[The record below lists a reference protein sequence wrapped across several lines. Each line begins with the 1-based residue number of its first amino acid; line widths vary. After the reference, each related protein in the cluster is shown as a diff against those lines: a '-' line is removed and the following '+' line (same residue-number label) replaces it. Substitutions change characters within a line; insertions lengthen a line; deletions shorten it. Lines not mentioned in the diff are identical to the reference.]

1 MTNENGR
8 NECGIGATS
17 LWPLRKAQ
25 TAIIIAGCLGTAFLQ
40 IVTSAAAVQYTR
52 ALGGTGLHVGVF
64 NALPT
69 GMLFMQLLA
78 GLAAN
83 RLRYRRPLWFGL
95 SLIQRTL
102 LVPVALAPV
111 FWPGVFHTGWVWVFL
126 AANIALHGLAQF
138 GSPLWMSWMGDYLP
152 REGLSDFWGIRQRW
166 MNWTI
171 SASLATC
178 ALYVA
183 LSGMT
188 IQQSY
193 THLCVLASIVGVI
206 DLCLF
211 LRIEEPPVNQASNA
225 SLKQVFLEP
234 FRNSAFRSF
243 IKYACMWHFAAM
255 IGAPFISLYLLQ
267 HIGMS
272 LFQVLMLW
280 SVSAIGGALTA
291 AALGRFAER
300 HGNKPLLTYCTL
312 FKPLNM
318 VVLLLAPR
326 DPNLAFMFLAP
337 AFMLDH
343 AMNIGIQIGQEG
355 FLLKQSPSKN
365 RAMFIASGMAMA
377 GLVGCATSISCGAIL
392 TSLHGWNTMIGSWNF
407 NGFHLLFCASALMRA
422 ATLRFVSRI
431 EEPTAADHKLLAIQI
446 IRQQSIRIS
455 SGRRRKAAV
464 RATRLI
470 TGTPQAD
477 RAA

>member
-1 MTNENGR
+1 
-8 NECGIGATS
+8 
-17 LWPLRKAQ
+17 
-25 TAIIIAGCLGTAFLQ
+25 
-40 IVTSAAAVQYTR
+40 
-52 ALGGTGLHVGVF
+52 
-64 NALPT
+64 
-69 GMLFMQLLA
+69 MQLLA

-111 FWPGVFHTGWVWVFL
+111 FWPETFSTSWVWVFL

-171 SASLATC
+171 SASLASC
-178 ALYVA
+178 ALYV
-183 LSGMT
+183 LFSGMT

-193 THLCVLASIVGVI
+193 THLCVLASVVGVI
-206 DLCLF
+206 DLFLF
-211 LRIEEPPVNQASNA
+211 LKIEEPPVNRAAQANW
-225 SLKQVFLEP
+225 KQVLLEP
-234 FRNSAFRSF
+234 FGHSAFRSF

-280 SVSAIGGALTA
+280 SVSAIGGALSA

-300 HGNKPLLTYCTL
+300 HGNKPLLTYCTVL
-312 FKPLNM
+312 KPLNM
-318 VVLLLAPR
+318 IVLLLAPR
-326 DPNLAFMFLAP
+326 DPNLAFAFLAP
-337 AFMLDH
+337 AFMFDH
-343 AMNIGIQIGQEG
+343 ALNIGIQIGQEG
-355 FLLKQSPSKN
+355 FLLKQSPSRN
-365 RAMFIASGMAMA
+365 RAMFIASGMALA
-377 GLVGCATSISCGAIL
+377 GLVGCATSIGCGAIL
-392 TSLHGWNTMIGSWNF
+392 TSLQDWRGSVGMWSV
-407 NGFHLLFCASALMRA
+407 NGFHLLFCASALMRM
-422 ATLRFVSRI
+422 ATVRFVSRI
-431 EEPTAADHKLLAIQI
+431 EEPTAADHKVLAIQI
-446 IRQQSIRIS
+446 LRQQSIRFTA
-455 SGRRRKAAV
+455 GRRRKAAL
-464 RATRLI
+464 RTARLI
-470 TGTPQAD
+470 TTTAPAD

>member
-1 MTNENGR
+1 
-8 NECGIGATS
+8 
-17 LWPLRKAQ
+17 
-25 TAIIIAGCLGTAFLQ
+25 
-40 IVTSAAAVQYTR
+40 
-52 ALGGTGLHVGVF
+52 
-64 NALPT
+64 
-69 GMLFMQLLA
+69 
-78 GLAAN
+78 
-83 RLRYRRPLWFGL
+83 
-95 SLIQRTL
+95 
-102 LVPVALAPV
+102 
-111 FWPGVFHTGWVWVFL
+111 
-126 AANIALHGLAQF
+126 
-138 GSPLWMSWMGDYLP
+138 
-152 REGLSDFWGIRQRW
+152 

-178 ALYVA
+178 ALYV
-183 LSGMT
+183 LFSGLT

-211 LRIEEPPVNQASNA
+211 LKVEEPPVNRAAQAGW
-225 SLKQVFLEP
+225 KQVLLEP
-234 FRNSAFRSF
+234 FKNSAFKSF

-291 AALGRFAER
+291 ASLGRFAEK

-318 VVLLLAPR
+318 IVLLLAPR

-337 AFMLDH
+337 AFMVDH

-355 FLLKQSPSKN
+355 FLLKQSPSRN
-365 RAMFIASGMAMA
+365 RAMFIASGMALA
-377 GLVGCATSISCGAIL
+377 GLVGCVTSVGCGAVL
-392 TSLHGWNTMIGSWNF
+392 SSLQGWTSEIAGFSM
-407 NGFHLLFCASALMRA
+407 NGFHVLFWASGCMRL

-431 EEPTAADHKLLAIQI
+431 EEPSAADHRVLAIQI
-446 IRQQSIRIS
+446 IRQQSIRLAA
-455 SGRRRKAAV
+455 GRRRKAAT
-464 RATRLI
+464 RARRLI
-470 TGTPQAD
+470 VGAPQAD

>member
-1 MTNENGR
+1 
-8 NECGIGATS
+8 
-17 LWPLRKAQ
+17 
-25 TAIIIAGCLGTAFLQ
+25 
-40 IVTSAAAVQYTR
+40 
-52 ALGGTGLHVGVF
+52 
-64 NALPT
+64 
-69 GMLFMQLLA
+69 MLFMQLLA

-83 RLRYRRPLWFGL
+83 RLRYRRKLWFGL

-111 FWPGVFHTGWVWVFL
+111 IWPDAFHTSWVWVFL

-171 SASLATC
+171 SLSLATC
-178 ALYVA
+178 ALYV
-183 LSGMT
+183 LYSGMT

-193 THLCVLASIVGVI
+193 THLCVLASIVGVL
-206 DLCLF
+206 DLLLF
-211 LRIEEPPVNQASNA
+211 LKVEEPPVNRATQADW
-225 SLKQVFLEP
+225 KQVLFEP
-234 FRNSAFRSF
+234 FKHSGFRSF
-243 IKYACMWHFAAM
+243 IRYACMWHFAAM

-280 SVSAIGGALTA
+280 SVSAIGGALSA

-318 VVLLLAPR
+318 IVLLLAPR
-326 DPNLAFMFLAP
+326 DPNLAFAFLAP

-343 AMNIGIQIGQEG
+343 ALNIGIQIGQEG
-355 FLLKQSPSKN
+355 FLLKQSPSRN

-377 GLVGCATSISCGAIL
+377 GLVGCVTSIGCGALL
-392 TSLHGWNTMIGSWNF
+392 TSLNGWSASIGPWNV
-407 NGFHLLFCASALMRA
+407 NGFHLLFWASGFMRITTVRA
-422 ATLRFVSRI
+422 VSRI
-431 EEPTAADHKLLAIQI
+431 EEPSAADHRILVIQLL
-446 IRQQSIRIS
+446 RRQSIRLTL
-455 SGRRRKAAV
+455 GRRRKVSLASAARRITV
-464 RATRLI
+464 AT
-470 TGTPQAD
+470 PAE

>member
-1 MTNENGR
+1 M
-8 NECGIGATS
+8 
-17 LWPLRKAQ
+17 WPLRKAQ
-25 TAIIIAGCLGTAFLQ
+25 TAIIVAGCLGTAFLQ

-95 SLIQRTL
+95 SLVQRTL
-102 LVPVALAPV
+102 LIPVALAPV
-111 FWPGVFHTGWVWVFL
+111 FWPEAFHTGWVWVFL
-126 AANIALHGLAQF
+126 TANIALHGLAQF

-178 ALYVA
+178 ALYVL
-183 LSGMT
+183 LSGVT
-188 IQQSY
+188 IQESY

-206 DLCLF
+206 DLFLF
-211 LRIEEPPVNQASNA
+211 LKIEEPPVNRATQAGW
-225 SLKQVFLEP
+225 KQVLLEP
-234 FRNSAFRSF
+234 FGHPAFRSF

-280 SVSAIGGALTA
+280 SVSAIGGALSA

-300 HGNKPLLTYCTL
+300 HGNKPLLTYCTVL
-312 FKPLNM
+312 KPLNM
-318 VVLLLAPR
+318 IVLLLAPR
-326 DPNLAFMFLAP
+326 DPNLAFAFLAP
-337 AFMLDH
+337 AFMFDH
-343 AMNIGIQIGQEG
+343 ALNIGIQIGQEG
-355 FLLKQSPSKN
+355 FLLKQSPSRN
-365 RAMFIASGMAMA
+365 RAMFIASGMALA
-377 GLVGCATSISCGAIL
+377 GLVGCVTSIGCGAIL
-392 TSLHGWNTMIGSWNF
+392 TLLHGWTGSVGSWSV
-407 NGFHLLFCASALMRA
+407 NGFHLLFCASAIMRV
-422 ATLRFVSRI
+422 ATVRMVSQI
-431 EEPTAADHKLLAIQI
+431 VEPSAADHRVLAIQI
-446 IRQQSIRIS
+446 IRQQSNRFTT
-455 SGRRRKAAV
+455 GRRRKASIPSA
-464 RATRLI
+464 RLI
-470 TGTPQAD
+470 TSTPAAD

>member
-1 MTNENGR
+1 
-8 NECGIGATS
+8 

-111 FWPGVFHTGWVWVFL
+111 FWPEAFDTSWVWVFL

-166 MNWTI
+166 MNWAI

-178 ALYVA
+178 AIYVA

-193 THLCVLASIVGVI
+193 THLCILASIVGVI

-211 LRIEEPPVNQASNA
+211 LKVEEPPVNRAA
-225 SLKQVFLEP
+225 HAGWKQVLFEP
-234 FRNSAFRSF
+234 FKNSAFRSF

-291 AALGRFAER
+291 AALGRFAEK

-318 VVLLLAPR
+318 IVLLLAPR
-326 DPNLAFMFLAP
+326 DPNMAFMFLAP
-337 AFMLDH
+337 AFMIDH
-343 AMNIGIQIGQEG
+343 ALNIGIQIGQEG
-355 FLLKQSPSKN
+355 FLLKQSPSRN
-365 RAMFIASGMAMA
+365 RAMFIASGMALA
-377 GLVGCATSISCGAIL
+377 GLVGCVTSVGCGAVL
-392 TSLHGWNTMIGSWNF
+392 SSMQGWSTSVAGFSM
-407 NGFHLLFCASALMRA
+407 NGFHVLFWASAVMRF
-422 ATLRFVSRI
+422 ATLRLVSRI
-431 EEPTAADHKLLAIQI
+431 EEPAAADHRQLAIQM
-446 IRQQSIRIS
+446 IRRQSIRIS
-455 SGRRRKAAV
+455 AGRRRKAAI

-470 TGTPQAD
+470 ASAPQAD

>member
-1 MTNENGR
+1 MAAKIAASEQ
-8 NECGIGATS
+8 TS
-17 LWPLRKAQ
+17 VWPLRKAQ

-102 LVPVALAPV
+102 LVPVALAPI
-111 FWPGVFHTGWVWVFL
+111 FWPDVFHTNWVWIFL

-178 ALYVA
+178 ALYV
-183 LSGMT
+183 LFSGLT

-211 LRIEEPPVNQASNA
+211 LKVEEPPVNRAAQAGW
-225 SLKQVFLEP
+225 KQVLLEP
-234 FRNSAFRSF
+234 FKNSAFKSF

-291 AALGRFAER
+291 ASLGRFAEK

-318 VVLLLAPR
+318 IVLLLAPR
-326 DPNLAFMFLAP
+326 DPNTAFMFLAP
-337 AFMLDH
+337 AFMIDH
-343 AMNIGIQIGQEG
+343 ALNIGIQIGQEG
-355 FLLKQSPSKN
+355 FLLKQSPSRN
-365 RAMFIASGMAMA
+365 RAMFIASGMALA
-377 GLVGCATSISCGAIL
+377 GLVGCVTSVGCGAVL
-392 TSLHGWNTMIGSWNF
+392 SSMQGWTADIAGFSM
-407 NGFHLLFCASALMRA
+407 NGFHVLFWASGCMRF

-431 EEPTAADHKLLAIQI
+431 EEPSAADHRILAIKI
-446 IRQQSIRIS
+446 IRQQSIRLAA
-455 SGRRRKAAV
+455 GRRKAAT
-464 RATRLI
+464 RARRLI
-470 TGTPQAD
+470 VSAPQAD

>member
-1 MTNENGR
+1 V
-8 NECGIGATS
+8 
-17 LWPLRKAQ
+17 WPLRKAQ

-111 FWPGVFHTGWVWVFL
+111 FWPDAFHTSWVWVFL

-178 ALYVA
+178 ALYV
-183 LSGMT
+183 LFSGLT

-211 LRIEEPPVNQASNA
+211 LKVEEPPVNRAAQAGW
-225 SLKQVFLEP
+225 KQVLLEP
-234 FRNSAFRSF
+234 FKNSAFKSF

-291 AALGRFAER
+291 ASLGRFAER

-318 VVLLLAPR
+318 IVLLLAPR
-326 DPNLAFMFLAP
+326 DPNMAFLFLAP
-337 AFMLDH
+337 AFMVDH
-343 AMNIGIQIGQEG
+343 ALNIGIQIGQEG
-355 FLLKQSPSKN
+355 FLLKQSPSRN
-365 RAMFIASGMAMA
+365 RAMFIASGMALA
-377 GLVGCATSISCGAIL
+377 GLVGCVTSVGCGAVL
-392 TSLHGWNTMIGSWNF
+392 SSLQGWTTDIAGFSM
-407 NGFHLLFCASALMRA
+407 NGFHVLFWASGVMRF
-422 ATLRFVSRI
+422 ATVRLVSRI
-431 EEPTAADHKLLAIQI
+431 EEPTAADHRILAIQI
-446 IRQQSIRIS
+446 IRQQSIRLAA
-455 SGRRRKAAV
+455 GRRRKAV
-464 RATRLI
+464 RARRLVVSS
-470 TGTPQAD
+470 PQAD